1 MNNASITP
9 SIDLL
14 PSGSVTFLMSDVQG
28 STRLWETQ
36 AEAMRSAV
44 KDLDALV
51 LSSVNANEG
60 VLLKE
65 RGEGDSHFAVF
76 SHPAN
81 ALKAAVQIQRLLAAH
96 PWQTGAPLMAR
107 MAVHSAHAHPTGADY
122 YGPDVNRCA
131 RIRGAGHGGQ
141 ILISQPTRDGLETAA
156 SAWTLQDL
164 GLHRLLDLSEPQRI
178 YQVQAPGLKE
188 EFAPLRSLNAVKHNL
203 PVELTT
209 FVGRERELEELRGL
223 ISTSRLLT
231 ILGPGG
237 AGKTRTALQLVA
249 ESIDKVKGGVWFVDL
264 SALKDPNLLAQ
275 KVVEDL
281 YVRAGADEPE
291 EAIAAHFQGQNALLL
306 LDNCEHLARE
316 AATFVAR
323 LLRECPDLYIVAT
336 SREPL
341 AVSGERAYRL
351 PPMALKTEHAET
363 LEDISGL
370 DSVRLLL
377 DRARARGHEEALT
390 QSKPSAILELCRR
403 LDGIPLA
410 IEQAAANLGVLTP
423 ETMLARLEEHLSV
436 LHIED
441 EGVADRHRTLTAT
454 IDWSYDALTVEER
467 SLFLDL
473 SVFVGGWSLD
483 AAEAVCETPKVLD
496 HMQKLVA
503 KSLVWPEVT
512 PNGDRRFRL
521 LETIREYATEKR
533 GPIPETLSDR
543 HLGYFFHLA
552 QLAEEAGLDVDNG
565 RWSKALDADHSNI
578 IEALNRAVNSK
589 DNVSEGLALANS
601 MYRYWLRRGYLR
613 EAGNWFQR
621 ALNAA
626 PTAPA
631 EVRADGL
638 NCLGIFSWYMAKLG
652 PAQAAIEASL
662 SIWKEVGNDSKIGG
676 ALNNLALLAFER
688 EDFAQAKRLL
698 EESIAAFERVGD
710 DERLASALQNLG
722 QLEADQGSLAL
733 AVEHTERAI
742 KIQRRTGE
750 RGTLCTQLTNLLG
763 FYAEGEGL
771 KSRLNLLEESIEL
784 AKELGSPD
792 ITSTVL
798 DVVAFAARERGEHK
812 LSAQLV
818 GAAGHLVEGIGININ
833 HYTRRFRDKLS
844 ERLQDDLGRRQF
856 QIESTAGAR
865 LTEAEA
871 LDLCAACLQTL

>member
-1 MNNASITP
+1 
-9 SIDLL
+9 
-14 PSGSVTFLMSDVQG
+14 MSDVQG

-36 AEAMRSAV
+36 ADAMRLAV
-44 KDLDALV
+44 KDLDDLV
-51 LSSVNANEG
+51 LTAVDANTG

-81 ALKAAVQIQRLLAAH
+81 ALQAAVQIQRLLAAH
-96 PWQTGAPLMAR
+96 PWQTTAPLMAR
-107 MAVHSAHAHPTGADY
+107 MSVHSAHAHPTGADY

-141 ILISQPTRDGLETAA
+141 ILISQPTRDGLETTAG
-156 SAWTLQDL
+156 AWTLQDL

-178 YQVQAPGLKE
+178 YQLQASGLKE
-188 EFAPLRSLNAVKHNL
+188 EFAALRSLNAVKHNL
-203 PVELTT
+203 PVELTS
-209 FVGRERELEELRGL
+209 FVGREKELAELRKL
-223 ISTSRLLT
+223 ITTSRLLT

-264 SALKDPNLLAQ
+264 SVLKDPNSIAQ

-281 YVRAGADEPE
+281 YVRVGADEPE
-291 EAIAAHFQGQNALLL
+291 QAIAAHFQGQSALLL

-316 AATFVAR
+316 AAAFVAK

-351 PPMALKTEHAET
+351 PPMALKTQHAET

-390 QSKPSAILELCRR
+390 QSKPSTILELCRK

-454 IDWSYDALTVEER
+454 IDWSYDALTDQEGA
-467 SLFLDL
+467 LFLDL
-473 SVFVGGWSLD
+473 AVFVGGWSLE
-483 AAEAVCETPKVLD
+483 AAEAICEVPKVLD
-496 HMQKLVA
+496 HMHKLVA

-512 PNGDRRFRL
+512 PRGDRRFRL
-521 LETIREYATEKR
+521 LETMREYATEKR
-533 GPIPETLSDR
+533 GPLPEVLSNR
-543 HLGYFFHLA
+543 HLGYFYHLV
-552 QLAEEAGLDVDNG
+552 QLAEQAGLDVDHG
-565 RWSKALDADHSNI
+565 RWSKALDADHPNI
-578 IEALNRAVNSK
+578 IEALNRAINSK
-589 DNVSEGLALANS
+589 DNASEGLALANS
-601 MYRYWLRRGYLR
+601 LYRYWLRRGYLR

-626 PTAPA
+626 PTAPP
-631 EVRADGL
+631 EVRADAL
-638 NCLGIFSWYMAKLG
+638 NCLGIFSWYLAKLG

-662 SIWKEVGNDSKIGG
+662 TIWKEVGNDAKIGG
-676 ALNNLALLAFER
+676 ALNNLALLSLER
-688 EDFAQAKRLL
+688 EDIDGAKRLL
-698 EESIAAFERVGD
+698 EQSIAAFERIGD
-710 DERLASALQNLG
+710 DQRLASALQNLG
-722 QLEADQGSLAL
+722 QLEAERGSLEL

-750 RGTLCTQLTNLLG
+750 RAVLCTQLTNLLG
-763 FYAEGEGL
+763 FYAESEGL

-792 ITSTVL
+792 VTSTVL
-798 DVVAFAARERGEHK
+798 DVVAFAARENGEHK
-812 LSAQLV
+812 LSAQLI
-818 GAAGHLVEGIGININ
+818 GAAEHLVDGIGINIS
-833 HYTRRFRDKLS
+833 HYTQRFRDKLAD
-844 ERLQDDLGRRQF
+844 RLRADLGRQEFR
-856 QIESTAGAR
+856 IETSAGAR
-865 LTEAEA
+865 LTVAEA
-871 LDLCAACLQTL
+871 LDFCTAYLQTL